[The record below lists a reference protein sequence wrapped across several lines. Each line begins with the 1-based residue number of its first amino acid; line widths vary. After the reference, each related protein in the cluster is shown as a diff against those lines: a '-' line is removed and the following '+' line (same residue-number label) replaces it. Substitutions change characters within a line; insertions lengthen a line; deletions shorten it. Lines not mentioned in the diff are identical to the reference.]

1 MGSGRQGA
9 GNRVDSSVRNRAA
22 SVHGQL
28 YPYEVHIQSW
38 VVEDRTNDR
47 QQHGDWG
54 GAVSTPQI
62 QPISCPHSMSIP
74 RLALACPDTMSA
86 TGEHVPGSRC
96 QCSTQLQELD
106 CRCAAEL
113 GTPTTPRRRMRT
125 EASLC
130 LCLCLGLGL
139 GLAGQTW

>member
-1 MGSGRQGA
+1 M
-9 GNRVDSSVRNRAA
+9 V
-22 SVHGQL
+22 QL
-28 YPYEVHIQSW
+28 YPYEVHIQHS
-38 VVEDRTNDR
+38 VVGRRGPNER
-47 QQHGDWG
+47 QTTDSSMATG

-74 RLALACPDTMSA
+74 RLALACPGTMSA

-113 GTPTTPRRRMRT
+113 GRHTHPPQAAHAHRGVSVSVSFVFVVVFVLVANKNTTNK
-125 EASLC
+125 
-130 LCLCLGLGL
+130 
-139 GLAGQTW
+139 